1 VVAVGDP
8 KKSRQKWA
16 SPGHPWVKDR
26 LQRELELMGKYGL
39 RNKREIWTA
48 ESIVRGFRMRA
59 RSLLALPEPERS
71 QAAKSLIDRLYR
83 MGLVGKDATLDD
95 VLGLTV
101 ENVMERRLQ
110 TMVYRKGLAKTVY
123 QARQL
128 VVHGHIAI
136 RGKRVT
142 SPGYLV
148 PRDEEDSIGYAPGSP
163 FAEMAAKA
171 QEGGEGVAQG
181 A

>member
-1 VVAVGDP
+1 MGDP
-8 KKSRQKWA
+8 KKSRRKWE

-39 RNKREIWTA
+39 RNKREIWIA
-48 ESIVRGFRMRA
+48 ESIVRSFRMRA

-101 ENVMERRLQ
+101 ENVLERRLQ

-136 RGKRVT
+136 RGRRVT

>member
-1 VVAVGDP
+1 MGDP
-8 KKSRQKWA
+8 KKSRRKWV
-16 SPGHPWVKDR
+16 SPGHPWVKER
-26 LQRELELMGKYGL
+26 LQRELELIGKYGL
-39 RNKREIWTA
+39 RNKREIWIA
-48 ESIVRGFRMRA
+48 EAVVREFRMRA

-83 MGLVGKDATLDD
+83 LGLVNKDAVLDD

-101 ENVMERRLQ
+101 ENVLERRLQ
-110 TMVYRKGLAKTVY
+110 TIVFRKGLAKTIH

-128 VVHGHIAI
+128 IVHGHIAI
-136 RGKRVT
+136 NGRRVT

-148 PRDEEDSIGYAPGSP
+148 PRDEEDKISYAPGSP
-163 FAEMAAKA
+163 FAK
-171 QEGGEGVAQG
+171 QEGVSNVTQG

>member
-1 VVAVGDP
+1 MGDP
-8 KKSRQKWA
+8 KKSRRKWV
-16 SPGHPWVKDR
+16 SPGHPWVKER
-26 LQRELELMGKYGL
+26 LQRELELIGKYGL
-39 RNKREIWTA
+39 RNKREIWIA
-48 ESIVRGFRMRA
+48 EAVVREFRMRA

-83 MGLVGKDATLDD
+83 LGLVNKDAVLDD

-101 ENVMERRLQ
+101 ENVLERRLQ
-110 TMVYRKGLAKTVY
+110 TIVFRKGLAKTIH

-128 VVHGHIAI
+128 IVHGHIAI
-136 RGKRVT
+136 NGRRVT

-148 PRDEEDSIGYAPGSP
+148 PRDEEDKISYAPGSP
-163 FAEMAAKA
+163 FAK
-171 QEGGEGVAQG
+171 QEGVSNVAQG

>member
-1 VVAVGDP
+1 MGDP
-8 KKSRQKWA
+8 KKSRRKWV
-16 SPGHPWVKDR
+16 SPGHPWVKER
-26 LQRELELMGKYGL
+26 LQRELELIGKYGL
-39 RNKREIWTA
+39 RNKREIWIA
-48 ESIVRGFRMRA
+48 EAVVREFRMRA

-83 MGLVGKDATLDD
+83 LGLVNKDAVLDD

-101 ENVMERRLQ
+101 ENVLERRLQ
-110 TMVYRKGLAKTVY
+110 TMVFRKGLAKTIH

-128 VVHGHIAI
+128 IVHGHIAI
-136 RGKRVT
+136 NGRRVT

-148 PRDEEDSIGYAPGSP
+148 PRDEEDKISYAPGSP
-163 FAEMAAKA
+163 FAKQ
-171 QEGGEGVAQG
+171 QEGVSNVAQG

>member
-1 VVAVGDP
+1 MGDP
-8 KKSRQKWA
+8 KKSRRKWV
-16 SPGHPWVKDR
+16 SPGHPWVKER
-26 LQRELELMGKYGL
+26 LQRELELIGKYGL
-39 RNKREIWTA
+39 RNKRELWIA
-48 ESIVRGFRMRA
+48 EAVVREFRMRA

-83 MGLVGKDATLDD
+83 LGLVNKDAVLDD

-101 ENVMERRLQ
+101 ENVLERRLQ
-110 TMVYRKGLAKTVY
+110 TIVFRKGLAKTIH

-128 VVHGHIAI
+128 IVHGHIAI
-136 RGKRVT
+136 NGRRVT

-148 PRDEEDSIGYAPGSP
+148 PRDEEDKISYAPGSP
-163 FAEMAAKA
+163 FAKR
-171 QEGGEGVAQG
+171 QEGVSNVAQG